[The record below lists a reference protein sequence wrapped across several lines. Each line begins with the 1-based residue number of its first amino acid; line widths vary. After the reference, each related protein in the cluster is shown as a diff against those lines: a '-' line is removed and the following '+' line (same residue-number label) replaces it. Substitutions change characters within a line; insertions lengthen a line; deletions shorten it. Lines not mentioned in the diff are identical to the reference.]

1 MRNNPTARRNWRWCR
16 RRPIAIRIRQA
27 CFSRSAADGGI
38 ARGSLAMNNLVR
50 RENKDGAAIL
60 WLNRPEKLNALTK
73 EVFEA
78 LDDHVDAIARQTR
91 TIGLVILRG
100 AGANFSAGYD
110 MQEVLEHVKAHAKPH
125 FHSEVIQRIAN
136 LPQPVISAVQGHCS
150 TGALELALAA
160 DLIVASESTQFS
172 DVYARWGLTPVW
184 GLSLRLLHR
193 IGTAKASE
201 MMFSC
206 RSYSGKQA
214 EAMHLA
220 NFCFPDDRYDAEL
233 SALSADILRNS
244 WYANRVNKRALIE
257 IDGLSLHDAHALE
270 LFKNEGLAPDAAQR
284 IARFFA
290 KRA

>member
-1 MRNNPTARRNWRWCR
+1 
-16 RRPIAIRIRQA
+16 
-27 CFSRSAADGGI
+27 
-38 ARGSLAMNNLVR
+38 MNNLVR
-50 RENKDGAAIL
+50 RESNGGVATL

-73 EVFEA
+73 DVFEA
-78 LDDHVDAIARQTR
+78 LNVHVDALARETK
-91 TIGLVILRG
+91 TIGLVVLRG

-110 MQEVLEHVKAHAKPH
+110 MSEVLDHVKAHAKPH
-125 FHSEVIQRIAN
+125 FHSEVIQKIAD

-160 DLIVASESTQFS
+160 DLIVASESARFS

-184 GLSLRLLHR
+184 GLSLRLPHR

-206 RSYSGKQA
+206 RSYTGTQA

-220 NFCFPDDRYDAEL
+220 NFCFSDESFDAEL
-233 SALSADILRNS
+233 AALSADILSNS
-244 WYANRVNKRALIE
+244 WYANHVNKRALIE
-257 IDGLSLHDAHALE
+257 IDGLSLHDAHGLE

-284 IARFFA
+284 IAKFLSQRKTA
-290 KRA
+290 Q

>member
-1 MRNNPTARRNWRWCR
+1 
-16 RRPIAIRIRQA
+16 
-27 CFSRSAADGGI
+27 
-38 ARGSLAMNNLVR
+38 MNNLVQR
-50 RENKDGAAIL
+50 ANSAGVATL
-60 WLNRPEKLNALTK
+60 TLNRPEKLNALTK
-73 EVFEA
+73 EVFEE
-78 LDDHVDAIARQTR
+78 LNVHVEAIARASK
-91 TIGLVILRG
+91 TIGLVVLRG

-110 MQEVLEHVKAHAKPH
+110 MNEVLDHVKAHAKPH
-125 FHSEVIQRIAN
+125 FHSEVIRKIAN

-160 DLIVASESTQFS
+160 DLIVASESARFS

-184 GLSLRLLHR
+184 GLSLRLPHR

-220 NFCFPDDRYDAEL
+220 NFCFPDDRFDAEL
-233 SALSADILRNS
+233 AALCADILSNS
-244 WYANRVNKRALIE
+244 WYANQVNKRALIE
-257 IDGLSLHDAHALE
+257 IDGLSLHDAHGLE

-284 IARFFA
+284 VA
-290 KRA
+290 KFLTQRDQ